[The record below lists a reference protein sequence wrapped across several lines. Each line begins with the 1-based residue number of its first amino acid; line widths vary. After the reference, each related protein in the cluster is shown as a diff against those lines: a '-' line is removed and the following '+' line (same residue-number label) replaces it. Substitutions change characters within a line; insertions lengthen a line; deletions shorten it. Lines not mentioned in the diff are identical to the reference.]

1 MWLSHRYGKV
11 CTYQWSRFAK
21 EYGAIQH
28 EIALISVLC
37 PSYGKAGW
45 DTYMS
50 VVMKCWKRGQR
61 RKNRIHAEKVK
72 VVVENGGAE
81 MTRKA
86 VI

>member
-1 MWLSHRYGKV
+1 M
-11 CTYQWSRFAK
+11 
-21 EYGAIQH
+21 
-28 EIALISVLC
+28 LC